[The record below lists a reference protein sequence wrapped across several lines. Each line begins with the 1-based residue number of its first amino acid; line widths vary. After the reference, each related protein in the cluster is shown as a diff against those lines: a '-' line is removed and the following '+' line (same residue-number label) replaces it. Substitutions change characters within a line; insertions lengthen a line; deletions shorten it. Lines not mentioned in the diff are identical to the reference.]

1 MGKRLLVVFLF
12 ITPVFS
18 CKSDDCVVESVLKI
32 IKENENAVSS
42 GFDIGVV
49 ADKKYRLRN
58 IDYYYPLARYYIKNF
73 GIDTNGYY
81 LINKAIETGGIFK
94 NEAIRLLIFT
104 YIDESKFGTLKK
116 AIKKYELFI
125 DEKYKKFLKN
135 YAMGKKFEYFEDI
148 PPDLKLLGILND
160 IAKND
165 SDFFTDKNVAKLNR
179 YLISLGKE
187 LYSDEFKRRLY
198 NCEKL
203 TKNAFLMKSLF
214 FYFNKDSAG
223 FTSELGNILQ
233 KVICPDEMKIIKKI
247 SIDLGSR
254 SAYFNELT
262 RIYGSKQG
270 WTRFFILE
278 EIYNREG
285 HKVAIPHY
293 EATLAD
299 FKNESGY
306 INYNLRQKI
315 LYHKNGFSADWLE
328 KVISFHNDYANSF
341 HARSL
346 LNLAV
351 RSAIYQ
357 KKTEIFLRFVD
368 KIDFESMS
376 YYDRT
381 SFFYTMYLIDK
392 KNRQKW
398 LNYLSEYNFSYG
410 ILNIDGGIKNIPFGK
425 GVKLEEIS
433 AKGKEILK
441 KVAILLKF
449 DLRED
454 IDSYDL
460 SDISKSEKYIIDN
473 ELFKYYQNREDYYS
487 AVKYAIKRNEDF
499 YGINYDGITYN
510 DFKDMYPLHFYDFV
524 KTYSEV
530 HNVDPALVYAVMR
543 EESRYQKDVV
553 SRANAVGLMQIMPET
568 GKFIADKIKIKS
580 FELTRAEDNINM
592 GSYYLNHLRYFFDDL
607 PLILSC
613 YNAGPGRTRQ
623 WYRTY
628 KAFPKEL
635 IYELIP
641 IEETR
646 NYIRKVMKSYYIY
659 KYILERENI
668 LFINQRAN

>member
-1 MGKRLLVVFLF
+1 MGKRLLVALLF
-12 ITPVFS
+12 ITSVFS
-18 CKSDDCVVESVLKI
+18 CKSDDCVVEDVLKV
-32 IKENENAVSS
+32 IKENESKVSS
-42 GFDIGVV
+42 GFDLSVV
-49 ADKKYRLRN
+49 ADKGYKLRN

-73 GIDTNGYY
+73 GVDNNGYY
-81 LINKAIETGGIFK
+81 LINKAIETGGVFK

-104 YIDESKFGTLKK
+104 YIDESKFGALKK
-116 AIKKYELFI
+116 TIKKYEASI
-125 DEKYKKFLKN
+125 DEDYKNFLKN
-135 YAMGKKFEYFEDI
+135 YAADKKFEDFENI

-165 SDFFTDKNVAKLNR
+165 RDFFSDKNVAKLNK
-179 YLISLGKE
+179 YFVSLGKR
-187 LYSDEFKRRLY
+187 LYSDELKKRIY
-198 NCEKL
+198 ACEKL
-203 TKNAFLMKSLF
+203 VKNAYLMKSLYY
-214 FYFNKDSAG
+214 YFNKDSAG
-223 FTSELGNILQ
+223 FTNELGDILQ
-233 KVICPDEMKIIKKI
+233 KVSAPDEMEIVKKI
-247 SIDLGSR
+247 SVDLNVR
-254 SAYFNELT
+254 SAYFNELS
-262 RIYGSKQG
+262 RIYGSKPG
-270 WTRFFILE
+270 WERFFILE

-285 HKVAIPHY
+285 HKAAIPHY
-293 EATLAD
+293 EAALAN
-299 FKNESGY
+299 FKDENSY

-315 LYHKNGFSADWLE
+315 LYHKNEFSADWLE
-328 KVISFHNDYANSF
+328 KVINFHNDYADSY

-357 KKTEIFLRFVD
+357 KKTEAFLRFAD

-376 YYDRT
+376 YYDKT
-381 SFFYTMYLIDK
+381 SFFYTMYLVDK

-410 ILNIDGGIKNIPFGK
+410 ILNIDGGVKSIPFGNN
-425 GVKLEEIS
+425 VKLQEIS
-433 AKGKEILK
+433 KKGKEILK

-449 DLRED
+449 DLREE
-454 IDSYDL
+454 IDGYNL
-460 SDISKSEKYIIDN
+460 SEVSKSEKYIIDN
-473 ELFKYYQNREDYYS
+473 ELFKYYQNKRDYYS

-510 DFKDMYPLHFYDFV
+510 DFKDMYPLHYYELV
-524 KTYSEV
+524 KTYSEI

-553 SRANAVGLMQIMPET
+553 SRASAVGLMQIMPDT
-568 GKFIADKIKIKS
+568 GKFIAGKIKIKS

-592 GSYYLNHLRYFFDDL
+592 GSYYLNHLKYFFDDL

-646 NYIRKVMKSYYIY
+646 DYIRKVMKSYYIY

-668 LFINQRAN
+668 LFVNQRAN